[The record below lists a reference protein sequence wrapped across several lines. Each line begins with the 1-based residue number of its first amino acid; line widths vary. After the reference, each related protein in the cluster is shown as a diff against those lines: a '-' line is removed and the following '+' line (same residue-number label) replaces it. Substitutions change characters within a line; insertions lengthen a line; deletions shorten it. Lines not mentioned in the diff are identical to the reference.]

1 MSLTKI
7 ELVEAKVRGIMRL
20 IQSGGIM
27 RLIQSGQL
35 DDDEGCAIA
44 SSVITEVLLEVYEA
58 GEMNQR

>member
-7 ELVEAKVRGIMRL
+7 QLVEAKVR
-20 IQSGGIM
+20 GIM

-58 GEMNQR
+58 GARQEGYGI

>member
-7 ELVEAKVRGIMRL
+7 QLVEAKVR
-20 IQSGGIM
+20 GIM